1 MATAGATHIDQY
13 LTNFS
18 RRISNEGF
26 IAERLCTVVRV
37 RKDSDKYAVYNNDHL
52 RTVTDE
58 RAPGSPPNEVD
69 YGVGSAT
76 YSLVEHTLRDSVP
89 DEELDNADE
98 PFEPFED
105 AAAALQERIR
115 LRLEKK
121 VADLVFGTS
130 TWTNRE
136 TLSGTDQFDD
146 YANSDPFTVIEDA
159 KSSVLSKSLRK
170 PNIIVVGHQVFQKL
184 VNHPDVVDRVKYTS
198 SRSITPDMLANLFD
212 VDEFLVGAAVENT
225 AKEGQDDNL
234 QYIWGKHIFVGYRS
248 PRASLRTVTA
258 VSLFR
263 NRDFPRVE
271 RYRHHDQGAKATWV
285 SYGDKFDV
293 RQVADGAGFLITNAV
308 S

>member
-52 RTVTDE
+52 RTVIDE

-69 YGVGSAT
+69 YGVGSDT

-105 AAAALQERIR
+105 ATAALQERIR

-121 VADLVFGTS
+121 VADVVFGTS

-136 TLSGTDQFDD
+136 TLSGTDQLDD

-170 PNIIVVGHQVFQKL
+170 PNIVVVGHQVFQKL

-198 SRSITPDMLANLFD
+198 GRSITPDMLANLFD

-225 AKEGQDDNL
+225 SKEGQDDNL

-258 VSLFR
+258 VSMFR

-271 RYRHHDQGAKATWV
+271 RYRHHDQGAKSTWV

-293 RQVADGAGFLITNAV
+293 RQVADGAGFLIINAV

>member
-1 MATAGATHIDQY
+1 MPTAGATHIDQY

-18 RRISNEGF
+18 RRISNETF
-26 IAERLCTVVRV
+26 IAEQVCTVVPV
-37 RKDSDKYAVYNNDHL
+37 RKDSDKYATYSNDHL
-52 RTVTDE
+52 RAVHDE

-69 YGVGSAT
+69 YGVGSDT

-89 DEELDNADE
+89 DEHVGNYDQ
-98 PFEPFED
+98 PFMPFED
-105 AAAALQERIR
+105 AVVGLQERIR
-115 LRLEKK
+115 IRLEKK

-136 TLSGTDQFDD
+136 TLSGTDQLDD

-198 SRSITPDMLANLFD
+198 SASITPEILARLFD
-212 VDEFLVGAAVENT
+212 VERVLVGSAVENT
-225 AKEGQDDNL
+225 GKEGGDDNL
-234 QYIWGKHIFVGYRS
+234 AYIWGKHIFVGYRV
-248 PRASLRTVTA
+248 PRPSLRTVTA
-258 VSLFR
+258 VSMFR

-271 RYRHHDQGAKATWV
+271 RYRHHDEGAKATWV

-293 RQVADGAGFLITNAV
+293 RKVADGAGFLIINAV